1 MNDMRSRRPGR
12 PLPRAAAFVLI
23 LALGIPLFAAS
34 KTKQL
39 PPAYRK
45 WLEEEVVWIISKT
58 EREVFLD
65 LKSDAERDRFM
76 QAFWDA
82 RDPTPGTQQNEYK
95 EEHYR
100 RIEYANA
107 KFEEGTGPGWKTD
120 RGRIYIQLGPPGQIL
135 DWLNDY
141 QLYPVIMWF
150 YSGRTRPGV
159 PNSFYLL
166 FWQREGIGG
175 FKLYSPYNDGPEKLV
190 HATFG
195 GVDQCYQYIKSING
209 ELARTTLTY
218 DPHEPVDTEQYHP
231 SMTSDLIVSSIWRM
245 PEEAAPK
252 SYLQQFLPANSK
264 LLEKVQTKYSYQ
276 FMPMQAAFL
285 PVTDDKGN
293 SMLHYAFYISPENL
307 SIARYKEQ
315 YYTAMDVTID
325 LSVDKDKSVLRH
337 TQSYVQY
344 FSESDFQNIKYM
356 PLVFEDKIGIMPGKY
371 QMNIL
376 VYNKITSQSYRFEKT
391 VEVPETPVAAPGI
404 GPLMLVDR
412 VQPAPTD
419 LSSLQGLIFTFF
431 GYSFTPLLER
441 TLHPSDKLNVLYQIY
456 YPPDKARAESGESLT
471 LEYRFLGAGGTGAP
485 VKTITDSTLKGKV
498 NAAGCLLTY
507 KQLPLDELLAGR
519 YTLVVAAKEPSGR
532 MVASSSIVFNLDPG
546 SRRPAQRAFASE
558 QLGADDAGLYEYQRG
573 LILLQQ
579 DRKSEALARLR
590 TASLKSPGLT
600 SLAVDLAKLELEL
613 GNAAESVAA
622 LERVRGNKDFLTAT
636 CLLMGKAYA
645 AAGRK
650 EDADKALAEFL
661 RAIQPSRSEFQEL
674 AAVYERLGEADKA
687 AEMRKGADAL
697 APSKTE

>member
-1 MNDMRSRRPGR
+1 MNDPRSRLHQR
-12 PLPRAAAFVLI
+12 PLSRAGAVLPV

-39 PPAYRK
+39 APAYKK

-58 EREVFLD
+58 ERDVFLD
-65 LKSDAERDRFM
+65 LKSDVERDRFM
-76 QAFWDA
+76 QSFWEA
-82 RDPTPGTQQNEYK
+82 RDPTPGTPQNEYK
-95 EEHYR
+95 DEHYK

-141 QLYPVIMWF
+141 QLYPVVMWF
-150 YSGRTRPGV
+150 YSGRTRPGL

-195 GVDQCYQYIKSING
+195 GTRQSYEYIRSISG
-209 ELARTTLTY
+209 ELAHATLTF
-218 DPHEPVDTEQYHP
+218 DPHEPVDREQLSP
-231 SMTSDLIVSSIWRM
+231 SMTSDLIVASISRL

-252 SYLQQFLPANSK
+252 GYLQQFLPANSK

-276 FMPMQAAFL
+276 FVPMQAAFL
-285 PVTDDKGN
+285 PVTDDRGN
-293 SMLHYAFYISPENL
+293 SLLHFAFYISPEHL
-307 SIARYKEQ
+307 SIARFKEQ
-315 YYTAMDVTID
+315 YYTAMDVTVD
-325 LSVDKDKSVLRH
+325 LSVGKDKSVLRH
-337 TQSYVQY
+337 TQGYVQY
-344 FSESDFQNIKYM
+344 FSESDFQSIKYM
-356 PLVFEDKIGIMPGKY
+356 PLVFEDKIGILPGQY

-391 VEVPETPVAAPGI
+391 VEVPEIPVAAPGI

-431 GYSFTPLLER
+431 GYSFAPLLER
-441 TLHPSDKLNVLYQIY
+441 TLHPADKLNVLFQIY
-456 YPPDKARAESGESLT
+456 YPPDKARQESGESLT

-485 VKTITDSTLKGKV
+485 VKTVPDSVLKSKV

-507 KQLPLDELLAGR
+507 KALPLEDLPAGR
-519 YTLVVAAKEPSGR
+519 YTLVIAAKEPSGR
-532 MVASSSIVFNLDPG
+532 MVASSNIVFNLESG
-546 SRRPAQRAFASE
+546 NRRLAQRAFASE

-573 LILLQQ
+573 LILLNQG
-579 DRKSEALARLR
+579 KPAEALPRLR

-600 SLAVDLAKLELEL
+600 NLGVDLAKLELNQ
-613 GNAAESVAA
+613 GNAAEAVAA
-622 LERVRGNKDFLTAT
+622 LERVRVNKDFPTSSF
-636 CLLMGKAYA
+636 LLCGKAYA

-650 EDADKALAEFL
+650 EDADKALTEFL
-661 RAIQPSRSEFQEL
+661 RVIQPSRSEFQEL
-674 AAVYERLGEADKA
+674 AAVYERLGETDKA
-687 AEMRKGADAL
+687 AEMRKSAEAL
-697 APSKTE
+697 APAKTE

>member
-1 MNDMRSRRPGR
+1 MNDPKFRRPEYL
-12 PLPRAAAFVLI
+12 LPRAAAFFVI
-23 LALGIPLFAAS
+23 LALGVPMFAAS
-34 KTKQL
+34 KTSQL
-39 PPAYRK
+39 APAYKK
-45 WLEEEVVWIISKT
+45 WLEEEVVYIISKT

-65 LKSDAERDRFM
+65 LRSDAERDRFM

-82 RDPTPGTQQNEYK
+82 RDPTPGTPRNEYK
-95 EEHYR
+95 EEHYK

-175 FKLYSPYNDGPEKLV
+175 FKLYSPYNDGPDKLV

-195 GVDQCYQYIKSING
+195 GTKQSYEYIKSISG
-209 ELARTTLTY
+209 ELAHTTLTY
-218 DPHEPVDTEQYHP
+218 DPHEPVDTETLSP
-231 SMTSDLIVSSIWRM
+231 SLTSDLIVASIWRM

-252 SYLQQFLPANSK
+252 NYLQQFVPANSK

-276 FMPMQAAFL
+276 FVPMQAAFL

-293 SMLHYAFYISPENL
+293 SLLHYAFYISPENL

-315 YYTAMDVTID
+315 YYTAMDITVD
-325 LSVDKDKSVLRH
+325 LSVDKEKRVLHH

-344 FSESDFQNIKYM
+344 FSESDFQNIKHM

-371 QMNIL
+371 QMIIL

-391 VEVPETPVAAPGI
+391 IEVPETPIAAPGI

-431 GYSFTPLLER
+431 GYSFTPMLER
-441 TLHPSDKLNVLYQIY
+441 TLHPGEKMNVLYQIY
-456 YPPDKARAESGESLT
+456 YPPDKARQEGGESLT
-471 LEYRFLGAGGTGAP
+471 LEYRFLGVSGTGAP
-485 VKTITDSTLKGKV
+485 IKTVTDSAAKGKV

-507 KQLPLDELLAGR
+507 KQLPLDDLLAGR

-532 MVASSSIVFNLDPG
+532 MVASSSIVFNLEGGD
-546 SRRPAQRAFASE
+546 RRLPQRSFVSE

-573 LILLQQ
+573 LILLHQ
-579 DRKSEALARLR
+579 DMKPEALARLR

-600 SLAVDLAKLELEL
+600 NLALDLARLELDQ
-613 GNAAESVAA
+613 GHAAEAVTA
-622 LERVRGNKDFLTAT
+622 LERVRGNKDFPMSSH
-636 CLLMGKAYA
+636 LLMGKAYA

-650 EDADKALAEFL
+650 EDADKALADFL
-661 RAIQPSRSEFQEL
+661 RVVQPSRSEFQEL
-674 AAVYERLGEADKA
+674 AAVYDRLGEADKA
-687 AEMRKGADAL
+687 AEMRKGAEAL
-697 APSKTE
+697 APTKTE